1 MADFKPNSTR
11 AQKKFPGMRINR
23 AMTMDRID
31 HLFRTGGVSG
41 RTNAINK
48 LNSVS
53 SKGSQSGGFNNAE
66 MKLANAWYKKQ
77 IATLKAKAKTKS
89 KSKTSGKGAGGSVR
103 NSTIGMGFPKPDL
116 VKIKK

>member
-77 IATLKAKAKTKS
+77 IAILKAKTKA
-89 KSKTSGKGAGGSVR
+89 KTSGKGAGGSVR
-103 NSTIGMGFPKPDL
+103 NATIGMGFPKPEL
-116 VKIKK
+116 VKIKKKK